1 MNTRYE
7 TGNVIR
13 NATTFG
19 DYKFPNEL
27 PTEEWAGNEVR
38 TYQNYIR
45 PVANLFENDR
55 ENLGL
60 IKDIYKSLNPLAE
73 NAVISG
79 CDVVRTEGTDY
90 YEVQHGAFVKDG
102 VLYYV
107 YPACEAVAQQ
117 LESEF
122 TEKGLGTLRLKITY
136 DYKSNIYS
144 YSIIVNSGE
153 ERTGQTNNTGAA
165 LIGGL
170 ISLLFR
176 YIPLNPESSV
186 IPNPPVIEDHILLPF
201 FNIAANVSKDIFFD
215 DNAIQ
220 AGTRTQNSV
229 LFATVTNGSV
239 NNNVKTKTTIDGSRV
254 KTQTIANDSIN
265 TPWIK
270 IGTTQINLGASS
282 ADFTDVNTINGVNI
296 SSTSGLKITGSG
308 SAKITTTADYT
319 LDTACTKAFT
329 TDTTLASNG
338 ETAKLPTA
346 STVKTYVDNR
356 IQDTVR
362 TGTINFDG
370 IKANSASFANTV
382 SLTNNNSRII
392 VNGNADASG
401 TASAVSGTASIYTKG
416 GIEAEKNIYSKANIV
431 GLNNGTY
438 SLRKLKEN
446 ITPFRKSAVKLI
458 NDVKIVNYNYIADVE
473 KNPKVGFIADDTDEL
488 FSTKNHNIM
497 DQSNCIGILLK
508 AVQELSNEVK
518 KLKEEINDLKSG
530 NGKE

>member
-60 IKDIYKSLNPLAE
+60 IKDIYKGLNSRTDE

-79 CDVVRTEGTDY
+79 CDVAKTGNY
-90 YEVQHGAFVKDG
+90 YEVKHGAFVKGG
-102 VLYYV
+102 VLYYI
-107 YPACEAVAQQ
+107 YPACEAVAKQI
-117 LESEF
+117 ESEYMAAG
-122 TEKGLGTLRLKITY
+122 KGELRLKIEY
-136 DYKSNIYS
+136 DNDKYS
-144 YSIIVNSGE
+144 YSSTQASG
-153 ERTGQTNNTGAA
+153 NNFTTAAA
-165 LIGGL
+165 LISNILTNLGL
-170 ISLLFR
+170 S
-176 YIPLNPESSV
+176 NTVES
-186 IPNPPVIEDHILLPF
+186 HIILPIFSITGSTSIF
-201 FNIAANVSKDIFFD
+201 FNGSIVTT
-215 DNAIQ
+215 
-220 AGTRTQNSV
+220 GTATSNDV
-229 LFATVTNGSV
+229 LFATVTNNSV
-239 NNNVKTKTTIDGSRV
+239 NNDVKTKTTIDGSRI
-254 KTQTIANDSIN
+254 KPGSTANSSIN

-270 IGTTQINLGASS
+270 VGTTQINLGASS
-282 ADFTDVNTINGVNI
+282 ADFTGINTINGVNI

-346 STVKTYVDNR
+346 STVKTYVDNQ
-356 IQDTVR
+356 IQNAGR
-362 TGTINFDG
+362 NGTINFNA
-370 IKANSASFANTV
+370 INVSSTAAFAETV
-382 SLTNNNSRII
+382 SLGPSSRLVSNNT
-392 VNGNADASG
+392 ADASR
-401 TASAVSGTASIYTKG
+401 ASGAVSGSASIYTIG
-416 GIEAEKNIYSKANIV
+416 GIEAKGNIYSDKNIV
-431 GLNNGTY
+431 GMNNGTY
-438 SLRKLKEN
+438 SLRSLKEN

-458 NDVKIVNYNYIADVE
+458 NDVKVVNYNYIADVE
-473 KNPKVGFIADDTDEL
+473 KNHKVGFIADDTDEL

-508 AVQELSNEVK
+508 AVQELSGEVK

-530 NGKE
+530 SGKE

>member
-60 IKDIYKSLNPLAE
+60 IKDIYKGLNSRTDE

-79 CDVVRTEGTDY
+79 CDVAKIGNY
-90 YEVQHGAFVKDG
+90 YEVKHGAFVKGG
-102 VLYYV
+102 VLYYI
-107 YPACEAVAQQ
+107 YPACEAVAKQI
-117 LESEF
+117 ESEYMAAG
-122 TEKGLGTLRLKITY
+122 KGELRLKIEY
-136 DYKSNIYS
+136 DNDKYS
-144 YSIIVNSGE
+144 YSSTQASG
-153 ERTGQTNNTGAA
+153 NNFTTAAA
-165 LIGGL
+165 LISNILTNLGL
-170 ISLLFR
+170 S
-176 YIPLNPESSV
+176 NTVES
-186 IPNPPVIEDHILLPF
+186 HIILPIFSITGSTSIF
-201 FNIAANVSKDIFFD
+201 FNGSIVTT
-215 DNAIQ
+215 
-220 AGTRTQNSV
+220 GTATSNDV
-229 LFATVTNGSV
+229 LFATVTNNSV
-239 NNNVKTKTTIDGSRV
+239 NNDVKTKTTIDGSRI
-254 KTQTIANDSIN
+254 KPGSTANSSIN

-270 IGTTQINLGASS
+270 VGTTQINLGASS
-282 ADFTDVNTINGVNI
+282 ADFTGVNTINGVNI

-346 STVKTYVDNR
+346 STVKTYVDNQ
-356 IQDTVR
+356 IQNAGR
-362 TGTINFDG
+362 NGTINFNA
-370 IKANSASFANTV
+370 INVSSTATFAETV
-382 SLTNNNSRII
+382 SLGPSSRLVSNNT
-392 VNGNADASG
+392 ADASR
-401 TASAVSGTASIYTKG
+401 ASGAVSGSASIYTKG
-416 GIEAEKNIYSKANIV
+416 GIEAKGNIYSDKDIV
-431 GLNNGTY
+431 GMNNGTY
-438 SLRKLKEN
+438 SLRSLKEN

-458 NDVKIVNYNYIADVE
+458 NDVKVVNYNYIADVE
-473 KNPKVGFIADDTDEL
+473 KNHKVGFIADDTDEL

-508 AVQELSNEVK
+508 AVQELSGEVK

-530 NGKE
+530 SGKE

>member
-60 IKDIYKSLNPLAE
+60 IKDIYKGLNSRTDE

-79 CDVVRTEGTDY
+79 CDVAKTGNY
-90 YEVQHGAFVKDG
+90 YEVKHGAFVKGG
-102 VLYYV
+102 VLYHI
-107 YPACEAVAQQ
+107 YPACEAVAKQI
-117 LESEF
+117 ESEYMAAG
-122 TEKGLGTLRLKITY
+122 KGELRLKIEY
-136 DYKSNIYS
+136 DNDKYS
-144 YSIIVNSGE
+144 YSSTQASG
-153 ERTGQTNNTGAA
+153 NNFTTAAA
-165 LIGGL
+165 LISDILANLGL
-170 ISLLFR
+170 S
-176 YIPLNPESSV
+176 NTVES
-186 IPNPPVIEDHILLPF
+186 HIILPIFNITGSTSIF
-201 FNIAANVSKDIFFD
+201 FNGSIVTT
-215 DNAIQ
+215 
-220 AGTRTQNSV
+220 GTATSNDV
-229 LFATVTNGSV
+229 LFATVTNNSV
-239 NNNVKTKTTIDGSRV
+239 NNDVKTKTTIDGSRI
-254 KTQTIANDSIN
+254 KPGSTANSSIN

-270 IGTTQINLGASS
+270 VGTTQINLGASS
-282 ADFTDVNTINGVNI
+282 ADFAGVNTINGVNV

-356 IQDTVR
+356 IQDADR

-438 SLRKLKEN
+438 SLRSLKEN

-530 NGKE
+530 SGKE

>member
-1 MNTRYE
+1 MNTKYE

-60 IKDIYKSLNPLAE
+60 IKDIYKGLNSRTDE

-79 CDVVRTEGTDY
+79 CDVVETVVETENY
-90 YEVQHGAFVKDG
+90 YEVQHGAFVNGG
-102 VLYYV
+102 VLYHI
-107 YPACEAVAQQ
+107 YPACEAVAKQI
-117 LESEF
+117 ESEYMAAG
-122 TEKGLGTLRLKITY
+122 KGELRLKIEY
-136 DYKSNIYS
+136 DNDKYS
-144 YSIIVNSGE
+144 YSSTQASG
-153 ERTGQTNNTGAA
+153 NNFTTAAA
-165 LIGGL
+165 LISDILTNLGL
-170 ISLLFR
+170 S
-176 YIPLNPESSV
+176 NTVES
-186 IPNPPVIEDHILLPF
+186 HIILPI
-201 FNIAANVSKDIFFD
+201 FNIAESTSIFF
-215 DNAIQ
+215 NGSIVTT
-220 AGTRTQNSV
+220 GTATSNDV
-229 LFATVTNGSV
+229 LFATVTNGSID
-239 NNNVKTKTTIDGSRV
+239 NNVKTKTTIDGSR
-254 KTQTIANDSIN
+254 IATANGYKIKNDSLVNN
-265 TPWIK
+265 TIT
-270 IGTTQINLGASS
+270 IGSTVIALGSSS

-296 SSTSGLKITGSG
+296 SSTSGLSIAVGS

-338 ETAKLPTA
+338 ETEKLPTA
-346 STVKTYVDNR
+346 SAVKTYVDNR

-370 IKANSASFANTV
+370 IKASSASFANTV
-382 SLTNNNSRII
+382 SLTDNNSRII
-392 VNGNADASG
+392 VNGNDDASG

-518 KLKEEINDLKSG
+518 KLKEEINDLKSDS
-530 NGKE
+530 GKE

>member
-79 CDVVRTEGTDY
+79 CDVVKTGNY
-90 YEVQHGAFVKDG
+90 YEVKHGAFVKGG
-102 VLYYV
+102 VLYYI
-107 YPACEAVAQQ
+107 YPACEAVAKQI
-117 LESEF
+117 ESEYMAAG
-122 TEKGLGTLRLKITY
+122 KGELRLKIEY
-136 DYKSNIYS
+136 DNDKYS
-144 YSIIVNSGE
+144 YSSAQASGSDF
-153 ERTGQTNNTGAA
+153 TTAAA
-165 LIGGL
+165 LISDIL
-170 ISLLFR
+170 TELDLSDTVESHIILPIFN
-176 YIPLNPESSV
+176 NPGNTS
-186 IPNPPVIEDHILLPF
+186 
-201 FNIAANVSKDIFFD
+201 IFFD
-215 DNAIQ
+215 
-220 AGTRTQNSV
+220 GTNVKTGTPVSSDV

-239 NNNVKTKTTIDGSRV
+239 NNNVKIKTTIDGSRIATTSGYKV
-254 KTQTIANDSIN
+254 KNDSLVNN
-265 TPWIK
+265 TIT
-270 IGTTQINLGASS
+270 IGSTVIALGASS
-282 ADFTDVNTINGVNI
+282 ADFTDVNTINGVNV

-319 LDTACTKAFT
+319 LDTACAKAFT

-346 STVKTYVDNR
+346 STVKTYVDNQ
-356 IQDTVR
+356 IQNAGR
-362 TGTINFDG
+362 NGTINFNA
-370 IKANSASFANTV
+370 INVSSTATFAEPV
-382 SLTNNNSRII
+382 SLGPSSKLVANNT
-392 VNGNADASG
+392 ADASR
-401 TASAVSGTASIYTKG
+401 ASGAVSGSASIYTKG
-416 GIEAEKNIYSKANIV
+416 GIEAKGNIYSDKNIV
-431 GLNNGTY
+431 GMNNGTY
-438 SLRKLKEN
+438 SLRSLKEN

-458 NDVKIVNYNYIADVE
+458 NDVKIVNYNYIADTE
-473 KNPKVGFIADDTDEL
+473 KNHKVGFIADDTDEL
-488 FSTKNHNIM
+488 LSTKNHNIM

-508 AVQELSNEVK
+508 AVQELSGEVK

-530 NGKE
+530 SGKE